1 MLFKPQEVSLRF
13 SWSNRG
19 PSAQTAAPAGPRA
32 DFAQL
37 VRTHAPYVLR
47 VLRSLG
53 VSSSDLPDVSQEVFI
68 TVHRQLP
75 LFEGRSALRTW
86 IYGIALRV
94 ASDYRSK
101 AYRRREL
108 PSEAPPEQFAHPSQ
122 QAQFER
128 REAWQL
134 IERLLAQLDEDRR
147 RVFVLYELEQLSM
160 REVSEIVGCPLST
173 AYSRLNSARAAV
185 QAALAAQ
192 RGGRDE

>member
-1 MLFKPQEVSLRF
+1 MFSKPQEVPLRF
-13 SWSNRG
+13 AWNKA
-19 PSAQTAAPAGPRA
+19 AQAEAQV
-32 DFAQL
+32 DFREL
-37 VRTHAPYVLR
+37 VRAHAPYVMR

-53 VSSSDLPDVSQEVFI
+53 VGSADLPDVSQEVFL

-108 PSEAPPEQFAHPSQ
+108 PSEAPPEQSVQGSPQSEL
-122 QAQFER
+122 ER

-147 RVFVLYELEQLSM
+147 QVFVLYELEQLSM
-160 REVSEIVGCPLST
+160 REVCEVVGCPLST
-173 AYSRLNSARAAV
+173 AYSRLNSARATV
-185 QAALAAQ
+185 QAALASA
-192 RGGRDE
+192 GGRHD